1 MVFSRSMFFSEED
14 FLGNTLRRF
23 SDIDVV
29 HHGFFS
35 RTMFF
40 SEEGFLGNTLLRV
53 STLVSTLAKQVSVGR
68 DWYFL
73 RTQNAA
79 QTLGW
84 NIRVFFLLFSGVIFK
99 NTKWYSN
106 TFQLLSWLTW
116 LYLLEVRTC
125 QLPRKSQPSNCI
137 ISYCR
142 YCVKY
147 YWTRR
152 CFLKAVFWYYFVK
165 NCSPPS
171 CRKEIAR
178 RWLGRSTVQQSLHPP
193 KKNMKKKTWKAC

>member
-1 MVFSRSMFFSEED
+1 MVFFQDNIFFW
-14 FLGNTLRRF
+14 RRF
-23 SDIDVV
+23 SREYSAAGFYFSV
-29 HHGFFS
+29 HSGKTGLCWPRLILSQNTECCPNTWLESFF
-35 RTMFF
+35 
-40 SEEGFLGNTLLRV
+40 L
-53 STLVSTLAKQVSVGR
+53 
-68 DWYFL
+68 
-73 RTQNAA
+73 
-79 QTLGW
+79 
-84 NIRVFFLLFSGVIFK
+84 FLLFSGVIFK

-137 ISYCR
+137 ISYST

-147 YWTRR
+147 YWTRW

-193 KKNMKKKTWKAC
+193 KKKTLKKNMKSLLTAITPTIWKKRWKVW